1 MKHKD
6 KLPGGKADKKSPKD
20 FDKKALEA
28 GTKVEMEHTNDRT
41 IAQEI
46 AMDHLT
52 EDANYY
58 EKLKEVE
65 KAKSAADNV
74 PCGTGLAGKICEH
87 NKKKLNKAM
96 DPAAEASA
104 KRDKIKNIVRKL
116 RRKKKQLL
124 GQVSITGVTKPQKRA
139 KGEVKETK
147 QKKHEGASAPKRA
160 KKQVMVG
167 KHGGQYIIT
176 SGGKKKY
183 AERAKK
189 SLEAF
194 IETEDKITEFVKNF
208 RSKKNG

>member
-1 MKHKD
+1 MKLKD

-28 GTKVEMEHTNDRT
+28 GIKVEMEHTNDRS

-52 EDANYY
+52 EDSNYY
-58 EKLKEVE
+58 QKLKEVE
-65 KAKSAADNV
+65 KSQIEKS
-74 PCGTGLAGKICEH
+74 ESS
-87 NKKKLNKAM
+87 KK
-96 DPAAEASA
+96 
-104 KRDKIKNIVRKL
+104 DKIKNLVRKL
-116 RRKKKQLL
+116 KRKKKQIL

-139 KGEVKETK
+139 KGHVKETK
-147 QKKHEGASAPKRA
+147 HAKHEGASKPKGP

-167 KHGGQYIIT
+167 KHGGQYTIT

-183 AERAKK
+183 SEAKK

-194 IETEDKITEFVKNF
+194 VDGEDKIKQFVKTF
-208 RSKKNG
+208 RSKNNGQ